1 MNTRPFSEIK
11 ELPPITE
18 LAASL
23 KADGSAGKEAGL
35 KLAQDAASFGLG
47 IKDYVILAG
56 AKQSDKANNGLNAY
70 EKLLAELNLPI
81 RNDFERGVYMQAASE
96 TFTTYPGTRALF
108 PEVIDDVLRWANRQD
123 LVETTAPIV
132 ANTRTISGAEL
143 LSTVVDDDSAERD
156 TFMVAEGARIPVRSI
171 KTSEKTVKIYK
182 HGSGI
187 RTTYEFNRRASIDLL
202 VPYANRIA
210 RELEISKV
218 KVATYILINGDGA
231 YGAAGEIDQSSYNTA
246 TGVTATAGKISWP
259 HLLKWLVVRAQ
270 AGTPIDT
277 VLMNWDGLF
286 QWMMIFG
293 TNQTAAGNTPA
304 ESLEK
309 VGVNL
314 TDMPASLKAVFA
326 ITPALSSSVPANKL
340 IGFSKGDTLEELV
353 EAGSNLQETERAV
366 SNQTVT
372 VYKTQNAGY
381 RLVYGDTRSIFDF
394 GN

>member
-1 MNTRPFSEIK
+1 MTTRPFSEMK
-11 ELPPITE
+11 DLPAIGE
-18 LAASL
+18 VAKAL

-35 KLAQDAASFGLG
+35 KLAQDAASFGLN
-47 IKDYVILAG
+47 IKDYIILAG
-56 AKQSDKANNGLNAY
+56 SKQSDKSKDGLNAY

-81 RNDFERGVYMQAASE
+81 RNDYERGVYMQAASE

-108 PEVIDDVLRWANRQD
+108 PQVIDDVLRWANRQD
-123 LVETTAPIV
+123 LVETTAPII
-132 ANTRTISGAEL
+132 ANSRTISGAEL

-156 TFMVAEGARIPVRSI
+156 TFMVAEGGRIPVRSI

-187 RTTYEFNRRASIDLL
+187 RTTYEFNRRASLDLL
-202 VPYANRIA
+202 IPYANRIA

-231 YGAAGEIDQSSYNTA
+231 YGAATEIDQSSYNTP

-270 AGTPIDT
+270 AGAPIDT
-277 VLMNWDGLF
+277 VLMNWDGFF

-293 TNQTAAGNTPA
+293 TQGSSAGSTAA
-304 ESLEK
+304 ESLSK

-314 TDMPASLKAVFA
+314 ALMPASIKAAFA
-326 ITPALSSSVPANKL
+326 ITPAISSTVPANKL

-353 EAGSNLQETERAV
+353 EAGSNIQETERAIQ
-366 SNQTVT
+366 NQTVT
-372 VYKTQNAGY
+372 VYKTENTGY